1 MSAELSCRV
10 KQMIGI
16 EPNDEEDVARKEA
29 MNPAMPV
36 RAYLE
41 LEWLRFPQLVIEV
54 VEPGGLGCFVP

>member
-1 MSAELSCRV
+1 
-10 KQMIGI
+10 MIGI